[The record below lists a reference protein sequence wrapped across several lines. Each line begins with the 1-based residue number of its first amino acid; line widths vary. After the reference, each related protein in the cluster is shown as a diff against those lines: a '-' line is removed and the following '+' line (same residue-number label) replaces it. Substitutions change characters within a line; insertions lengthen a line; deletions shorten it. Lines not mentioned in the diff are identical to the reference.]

1 MRIAAG
7 PLDWSLV
14 SGWIPL
20 ILLVVGLCALGALL
34 YSRQRRWWIRWGPV
48 AVVLAVLLT
57 WLLQVAV
64 DDWLQVFPDPLPTD
78 VVLWAGVAVLG
89 ITLAAFRLPLLRP
102 RLWLPALLAGFL
114 VVLLGASQINRHFD
128 QYPTARTALNTWLQ
142 KTTSLADAT
151 GREEPAL
158 RVPEGKAVSEVWRP
172 PKGLPEKGTL
182 SKSSIP
188 GTTSGFDAR
197 SAYVFLPPAYRS
209 TPRPLLPVIVLM
221 AGQPGPRTT
230 GSTPAGWWT

>member
-20 ILLVVGLCALGALL
+20 TLLVVGLCALGALL

-57 WLLQVAV
+57 WLLRVAV

-102 RLWLPALLAGFL
+102 RLWLPALLAGLL

-158 RVPEGKAVSEVWRP
+158 RVPEGKAISEVWRP
-172 PKGLPEKGTL
+172 PRGCPRR
-182 SKSSIP
+182 
-188 GTTSGFDAR
+188 AR
-197 SAYVFLPPAYRS
+197 SPSRPSPAPPPAS
-209 TPRPLLPVIVLM
+209 TPGARMSSCPPPT
-221 AGQPGPRTT
+221 APP
-230 GSTPAGWWT
+230 PAPCCR